1 MVTALAPPPRQSLS
15 EWADE
20 NRIISPERAVAP
32 GRWRTTKTEYLRGIM
47 DAMADPRVHTIAVMK
62 PAQVGWTE
70 VLLNAS
76 GYFIDRDPA
85 SILVIQPTVKMAEDW
100 SKTRFA
106 PMVRDTVALRGRI
119 RDAKSRDSENTILQ
133 KGYPGGNIA
142 IVGANTP
149 NDLASRP
156 IRVVLADEVDKYPP
170 SAGEFGDPLSL
181 ALSRQRTFWN
191 RKTLIGSTPGRAD
204 TSTVLKWFRQGDQ
217 RRYHVPCPHCGHE
230 QVIVWENIVWDKDET
245 GHLPETARYLCRDG
259 CGTLWSDAERV
270 LAVEKGR
277 WIATAP
283 FHGVASF
290 AIGIGLSPWVSLEQT
305 VRGFLLAKDYA
316 PTLIQW
322 VNETKGEPWEDR
334 AETTDA
340 EGLAGRVE
348 AYDAET
354 LPEGVRLV
362 TAGVDTQDDRLEV
375 TLTGWGANE
384 EAWIVRHE
392 VLLGDPGQMSV
403 WTDLDVLLRDSR
415 FRTLD
420 QRTLR
425 VMSACVDSGGHHGA
439 MVLSFARAR
448 EFRKIYATRGVP
460 NDHRGSRPI
469 WGKALLRTKN
479 ASGRLWA
486 VGVDTGKDG
495 LQARLRIVPAPDEAT
510 PKAVHFPATGLSADY
525 FDQLTSEMAI
535 TEIDKAGRKKRKWVM
550 KPGQRRNEALD
561 CFILSEAAM
570 LSLPQRLMQ
579 PSFTHV
585 PVTDNDAND
594 TDDTS
599 TPAMECAAQPRKRR
613 RTRWAAYG

>member
-32 GRWRTTKTEYLRGIM
+32 GRWRTTQTEYLREIM
-47 DAMADPRVHTIAVMK
+47 DAMTDPRVHTIAVMK

-106 PMVRDTVALRGRI
+106 PMVRDTVPLRGRI

-230 QVIVWENIVWDKDET
+230 QVIVWENIVWDKGET

-334 AETTDA
+334 GEASDA
-340 EGLAGRVE
+340 GTLASRVE
-348 AYDAET
+348 AYDGET

-375 TLTGWGANE
+375 TVTGWGAE
-384 EAWIVRHE
+384 SEAWVIRHD
-392 VLLGDPGQMSV
+392 VILGDPGMPGV
-403 WTDLDVLLRDSR
+403 WNDLDGFLRDGR
-415 FRTLD
+415 YRTLD
-420 QRTLR
+420 GRTLR
-425 VMSACVDSGGHHGA
+425 VDAACVDSGGHHGA
-439 MVLSFARAR
+439 AVLAFCRAR
-448 EFRKIYATRGVP
+448 EMRRIYATKGLP
-460 NDHRGSRPI
+460 NDNRGSKPI
-469 WGKALLRTKN
+469 WGKALLRTKTLVI
-479 ASGRLWA
+479 ASGRLAWIPA
-486 VGVDTGKDG
+486 RTGCRRGCG
-495 LQARLRIVPAPDEAT
+495 LFRA
-510 PKAVHFPATGLSADY
+510 KG
-525 FDQLTSEMAI
+525 
-535 TEIDKAGRKKRKWVM
+535 
-550 KPGQRRNEALD
+550 
-561 CFILSEAAM
+561 
-570 LSLPQRLMQ
+570 
-579 PSFTHV
+579 
-585 PVTDNDAND
+585 
-594 TDDTS
+594 
-599 TPAMECAAQPRKRR
+599 RR
-613 RTRWAAYG
+613 RTRFISRIQGCRRTTSTSSRQKWPSRPSTRRGGNRAGGS